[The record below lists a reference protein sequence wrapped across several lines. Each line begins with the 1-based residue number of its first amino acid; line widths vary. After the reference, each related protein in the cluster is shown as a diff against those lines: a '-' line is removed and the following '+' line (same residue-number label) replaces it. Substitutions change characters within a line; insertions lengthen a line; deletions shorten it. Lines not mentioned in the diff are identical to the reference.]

1 MAYPTMECSGRTIIV
16 LDDIEAVFASSEGS
30 KTETLDNICKA
41 VRRHPDAVAFS
52 YFAGSW
58 VPAA

>member
-1 MAYPTMECSGRTIIV
+1 MAYPTIECSGRTIIV
-16 LDDIEAVFASSEGS
+16 LDHVEEILAAG
-30 KTETLDNICKA
+30 ETSRNESFDNICKA

-58 VPAA
+58 FPAA

>member
-16 LDDIEAVFASSEGS
+16 LDGIEAILAQGEGS
-30 KTETLDNICKA
+30 KLETLDDICEA
-41 VRRHPDAVAFS
+41 VRRHPDAVAFT
-52 YFAGSW
+52 YFDGSW